1 MRKPLFRQS
10 VPLSLWL
17 LIGSGFAWGTAAT
30 EARGSDGN
38 AEVPTSICRVLF
50 STQKNLSE
58 NRVRLTVAQCS
69 GTLIGPRMVL
79 TAGHCFDGGLPTG
92 TQSTLKV
99 QCSVQGLHPDGSYAF
114 GFESKVAAVR
124 IEGNFKD
131 RGADFAFLRLYEA
144 GPGQPM
150 ALPLSAEAFESELMV
165 PSLTAPDN
173 REIDPK
179 VECRFSGFSSKT
191 TRGQGGF
198 VTSDQSPRNG
208 LRAYSNSQILAI
220 ESFGEAVG
228 KLNPGDSGGPLYC
241 RKNPSSS
248 WKLIAVLSG
257 GNQKNAQTIWSVVP
271 SSGFYSSFRQLEKEW
286 K

>member
-1 MRKPLFRQS
+1 M
-10 VPLSLWL
+10 
-17 LIGSGFAWGTAAT
+17 IGFWVGIAWTAVGVQTQAFGGI
-30 EARGSDGN
+30 E
-38 AEVPTSICRVLF
+38 EVPSSICRVTF

-69 GTLIGPRMVL
+69 GTLIGPRTVL
-79 TAGHCFDGGLPTG
+79 TAGHCFDGGLPSG

-99 QCSVQGLHPDGSYAF
+99 QCSAQGVHSDGSYAF

-131 RGADFAFLRLYEA
+131 RSADFAFLHLYNA
-144 GPGQPM
+144 APGQPM

-179 VECRFSGFSSKT
+179 VECRLSGFGSTVK
-191 TRGQGGF
+191 RGQGGS
-198 VTSDQSPRNG
+198 VTTDQSPRNG
-208 LRAYSNSQILAI
+208 LRAFSNSQILAV
-220 ESFGEAVG
+220 ES
-228 KLNPGDSGGPLYC
+228 PGDTVGRLDPGVLGGPLYC
-241 RKNPSSS
+241 RKTPSSS

-257 GNQKNAQTIWSVVP
+257 GSQKNVQTIWSVVP
-271 SSGFYSSFRQLEKEW
+271 SSGFYSSYRQLEKEW